1 MDHRIREA
9 TTNITGHVLKLDLGG
24 SSLGGHINNSL
35 LVLKH
40 LQHLDLSQY
49 NFAGS
54 IPEFIGSLANLRYLN
69 LSRAGFYSPIPHQLG
84 NLSVDPHLALTFMH
98 LVLPSVATPG
108 DHMASFSWLLWNQ
121 IVLLEEPLEWRHLLE
136 NIQRGFFLLEGSVF
150 CRRKWCFS
158 GGQRDIF

>member
-1 MDHRIREA
+1 MERYLRAVVVLVLCFLFIASTRFRSCDGYSPKVLCRGEEREA
-9 TTNITGHVLKLDLGG
+9 LLSFKGGIFEPFQQLSSWTGEDCCAWEGVVCHNITGHVLKLDLGG

-69 LSRAGFYSPIPHQLG
+69 LSLVQVFTVPFPIGWEIYL
-84 NLSVDPHLALTFMH
+84 
-98 LVLPSVATPG
+98 
-108 DHMASFSWLLWNQ
+108 
-121 IVLLEEPLEWRHLLE
+121 
-136 NIQRGFFLLEGSVF
+136 
-150 CRRKWCFS
+150 
-158 GGQRDIF
+158 